1 MQAKSG
7 SRAEPQEVAGRIID
21 PADSR
26 EECLLATSEGNSSRS
41 NPPSESAFVYQSPI
55 QPTQQISE
63 ALLWHKMTQVV
74 TNAQPESVLSK
85 LAAILGEEFRVE
97 GCVISICTR
106 HSAQSHIASWFGDH
120 LNATQQA
127 GILAT
132 YATLEAA
139 TLDAGSLIISELHSD
154 LAPTLGSCLIG
165 SALSIVTRFQGQ
177 VNGAISL
184 MRSHPHSWTELEATT
199 LTTASDQVAVAVS
212 QVLLRQQ
219 VLKQAR
225 YQSLIQ
231 ELTMAIQ
238 NSVDLP
244 QILKLGI
251 EGTAQT
257 LQVAQGSVLRLRYW
271 NPRHGLRSLDG
282 IPKAKVIVE
291 CQWQQEMSAHRFP
304 APEVFAPQPAQS
316 PNLASETLLSQSFWV
331 SECGVCQYA
340 VSHAEPTVFSDRG
353 DFPAVTETTGIAP
366 LFESE
371 RMPSLLMVPLESKNK
386 LLGFITFQQTQPRLW
401 QPDEIE
407 FAELVGAQVSSAI
420 MQTETL
426 RQVESLVEERTAQLQ
441 QSLELQAKL
450 YEVTRRQIEK
460 LRVMNQRMDEFLST
474 LSHELRTPLTSM
486 MLAIRMLRE
495 ADLSPDRR
503 AQYLNILEQQCAQE
517 TNLINDLLALQ
528 ELESKQVAIQL
539 QKVDLKQV
547 ITEISQAFDQR
558 WAPKGLTLEIE
569 LPKRSLLLNTDLTSL
584 NRILLE
590 LLTNAGKYSDPNSTV
605 LLKVALQAG
614 QQIVIAICNAG
625 HGISAEELPH
635 IFEKF
640 RRCQGMT
647 QNAVSG
653 TGLGLALVKN
663 LVQHLNGTIAAS
675 SLPTDAA
682 RRETRFTVT
691 LPQNLKIAP

>member
-1 MQAKSG
+1 MQARV
-7 SRAEPQEVAGRIID
+7 SRVHTEPQELAGRVINSAD
-21 PADSR
+21 PG
-26 EECLLATSEGNSSRS
+26 EECLPVTSKCKFSLSNRS
-41 NPPSESAFVYQSPI
+41 GESAFVDQSPT

-74 TNAQPESVLSK
+74 VANAQPEVILSK
-85 LAAILGEEFRVE
+85 LAAILGEEFRAE

-106 HSAQSHIASWFGDH
+106 HSTQHHVTSWFGDD
-120 LNATQQA
+120 LTANQQA

-132 YATLEAA
+132 YSTLEAA
-139 TLDAGSLIISELHSD
+139 TLDAGSLIISELQTRD
-154 LAPTLGSCLIG
+154 LIPEWRSCSIG
-165 SALSIVTRFQGQ
+165 SVLSNVTRFQGQ

-184 MRSHPHSWTELEATT
+184 MRSHSHSWTKLEATT
-199 LTTASDQVAVAVS
+199 LTTISDQVAVTVS
-212 QVLLRQQ
+212 QILLQQQ
-219 VLKQAR
+219 VLKQAQ

-244 QILKLGI
+244 QILKLAI
-251 EGTAQT
+251 DGTAQA
-257 LQVAQGSVLRLRYW
+257 LQIAQGSVLRLRYW
-271 NPRHGLRSLDG
+271 DPRHNSRSLDG
-282 IPKAKVIVE
+282 IPKARVTVE
-291 CQWQQEMSAHRFP
+291 CQWQPESAQ
-304 APEVFAPQPAQS
+304 PQS
-316 PNLASETLLSQSFWV
+316 SSLTSETLLSQSFWV
-331 SECGVCQYA
+331 SECVVCQSA
-340 VSHAEPTVFSDRG
+340 VSYAEPTALSDRD
-353 DFPAVTETTGIAP
+353 DFPATTEAAGIAP
-366 LFESE
+366 LFAPE

-386 LLGFITFQQTQPRLW
+386 LLGFITLQHDQPRVW

-407 FAELVGAQVSSAI
+407 FAELVGAQISSAI
-420 MQTETL
+420 IQTETL

-450 YEVTRRQIEK
+450 YEITRRQIEK
-460 LRVMNQRMDEFLST
+460 LREMNQRMDEFLST

-495 ADLSPDRR
+495 ADLPPDRR
-503 AQYLNILEQQCAQE
+503 EQYLNILEQQCAQE
-517 TNLINDLLALQ
+517 TSLINDLLALQ

-547 ITEISQAFDQR
+547 ITDLSQSFDQR
-558 WAPKGLTLEIE
+558 WALKGLTLEIE
-569 LPKRSLLLNTDLTSL
+569 LPPRSPALNTDLASL

-605 LLKVALQAG
+605 SVKVSQQSG
-614 QQIVIAICNAG
+614 QQIAIAICNG
-625 HGISAEELPH
+625 GDGISEEELPY

-640 RRCQGMT
+640 RRCQGVT
-647 QNAVSG
+647 QNAVPG

-675 SLPTDAA
+675 SLPTDATQSL
-682 RRETRFTVT
+682 ETRFTVT
-691 LPQNLKIAP
+691 LPQNLEIA